1 MQYAPNAKKTL
12 CRMEIMEQVNFS
24 VIGFGEIAVLVGKTV
39 LIIQSDLEKI
49 NILKE
54 ISVIP
59 AGGNA
64 YEVPKEIF
72 FEVLELEGLFSP

>member
-1 MQYAPNAKKTL
+1 MQYAPNAQKTL

-24 VIGFGEIAVLVGKTV
+24 VIGFGEIAVLVGKTII
-39 LIIQSDLEKI
+39 IIQSDLEKI

-59 AGGNA
+59 EGENTF
-64 YEVPKEIF
+64 EVSKEIF
-72 FEVLELEGLFSP
+72 FEILELEDLFTV

>member
-12 CRMEIMEQVNFS
+12 CSLEIMDHVNFS

-39 LIIQSDLEKI
+39 VIIQSDLEKV

-64 YEVPKEIF
+64 YEVQKEIF
-72 FEVLELEGLFSP
+72 FEILELEDLFTV

>member
-1 MQYAPNAKKTL
+1 MQYAPNAQKTL
-12 CRMEIMEQVNFS
+12 CSLEIMEQVNFS

-39 LIIQSDLEKI
+39 LIIQSDLEKV

-59 AGGNA
+59 EGGNA
-64 YEVPKEIF
+64 FEVPKEIF
-72 FEVLELEGLFSP
+72 FEILELEDLFTV